1 MIFKIYT
8 LISYHYNKFKF
19 ILFILMIYLILILL
33 FNIIINQRPED
44 YEQEYLNKIKN
55 KLDGAMLTTT
65 DMKFING
72 MIRKYKPKKIL
83 EVGVASGGS
92 SAIILNA
99 IQNIENSHLYSI
111 DKLTNA
117 YLNEEKET
125 GWIVKEKFSNLMNKW
140 TLYTGGITSNFIEKI
155 GGDIDFVFLDT
166 LHRAP
171 GEWLDIIQIMPF
183 LKKTN
188 AIVMLHDLK
197 FHLYMKGAFYSSND
211 HLFTYLKGEKIMP
224 KVPNVIA
231 NIGAV
236 LLDNDQE
243 KHYFDYFFAL
253 ISTWNYIPNIKE
265 WKFIRNF
272 ISKYYSKELI
282 QIYDSSYEMNKAH
295 KKFLKRKEKKKSG
308 KNRKKKLKKKSDL

>member
-1 MIFKIYT
+1 MF
-8 LISYHYNKFKF
+8 
-19 ILFILMIYLILILL
+19 
-33 FNIIINQRPED
+33 FNIVINQRPED
-44 YEQEYLNKIKN
+44 YEQGYLNKIRK
-55 KLDGAMLTTT
+55 KLDGALLTIT

-166 LHRAP
+166 VHYAP
-171 GEWLDIIQIMPF
+171 GEWLDILQILPF
-183 LKKTN
+183 LKKKN
-188 AIVMLHDLK
+188 AILMLHDIRYHFYVKK
-197 FHLYMKGAFYSSND
+197 FFHSSND

-224 KVPNVIA
+224 KIPEVIP

-236 LLDNDQE
+236 FLDNDQE
-243 KHYFDYFFAL
+243 KRYFDYFFAL
-253 ISTWNYIPNIKE
+253 ISTWNYIPEIEE
-265 WKFIRNF
+265 WNFIRNF
-272 ISKYYSKELI
+272 LSKYYSKELI
-282 QIYDSSYEMNKAH
+282 DIYDSSYKLNKNY
-295 KKFLKRKEKKKSG
+295 KEFLKEEKKE
-308 KNRKKKLKKKSDL
+308 KKSDL

>member
-1 MIFKIYT
+1 
-8 LISYHYNKFKF
+8 
-19 ILFILMIYLILILL
+19 MIYLIFILY
-33 FNIIINQRPED
+33 FNIVINQRPED

-55 KLDGAMLTTT
+55 KLDGALLSTI

-83 EVGVASGGS
+83 EVGVAGGGS

-111 DKLTNA
+111 DKLIRCFRRRN
-117 YLNEEKET
+117 KET

-140 TLYTGGITSNFIEKI
+140 TLYTGGITANFIEKI

-166 LHRAP
+166 FHEAP
-171 GEWLDIIQIMPF
+171 SEWLDLIQILPF
-183 LKKTN
+183 LKKKN
-188 AIVMLHDLK
+188 AIVMLHDIRFQFYELK
-197 FHLYMKGAFYSSND
+197 FFYSTND

-224 KVPNVIA
+224 RVPEVIP

-236 LLDNDQE
+236 FLDNDQE

-253 ISTWNYIPNIKE
+253 TSRWSYIPDINE
-265 WKFIRNF
+265 WNFIRNF
-272 ISKYYSKELI
+272 VSKYYSKELLE
-282 QIYDSSYEMNKAH
+282 IYDRSYQMNKKYKDYLER
-295 KKFLKRKEKKKSG
+295 KKKKKSG
-308 KNRKKKLKKKSDL
+308 KKNRKKKLKKKSDL

>member
-1 MIFKIYT
+1 
-8 LISYHYNKFKF
+8 
-19 ILFILMIYLILILL
+19 MIYLILILF

-55 KLDGAMLTTT
+55 KLGGALLSKI

-111 DKLTNA
+111 DKLNVA
-117 YLNEEKET
+117 YNMRNKET

-140 TLYTGGITSNFIEKI
+140 TLYTGGIASNFIEKI

-188 AIVMLHDLK
+188 AIVMIHDLK
-197 FHLYMKGAFYSSND
+197 YHIYKKGVFYSSND

-224 KVPNVIA
+224 KVPEVIA

-243 KHYFDYFFAL
+243 KHYFDYFFTL
-253 ISTWNYIPNIKE
+253 ISTWESIPNIEE
-265 WKFIRNF
+265 WNFIRNF
-272 ISKYYSKELI
+272 ISKYYSKELV
-282 QIYDSSYEMNKAH
+282 QIYDSSYKLNKVH
-295 KKFLKRKEKKKSG
+295 KKFLEGKVKKKSG
-308 KNRKKKLKKKSDL
+308 KNRKKKLTKKSDL

>member
-1 MIFKIYT
+1 
-8 LISYHYNKFKF
+8 
-19 ILFILMIYLILILL
+19 MIYLILILF
-33 FNIIINQRPED
+33 FNTVINQRPED
-44 YEQEYLNKIKN
+44 YEQEYLDKIKN
-55 KLDGAMLTTT
+55 NLSDAVLSSI

-83 EVGVASGGS
+83 EVGVAGGGS

-111 DKLTNA
+111 DKLINA
-117 YLNEEKET
+117 YNRRDKET

-140 TLYTGGITSNFIEKI
+140 TLYTGGITANFIEKI
-155 GGDIDFVFLDT
+155 GGDIDLVFIDT
-166 LHRAP
+166 VHSAP

-188 AIVMLHDLK
+188 AIVMLHDIRYH
-197 FHLYMKGAFYSSND
+197 FFVKGFFYSSND

-224 KVPNVIA
+224 KVPDVIP

-253 ISTWNYIPNIKE
+253 TSRWQNIPDIKE
-265 WKFIRNF
+265 WNFIRNF
-272 ISKYYSKELI
+272 VSKYYSKELVE
-282 QIYDSSYEMNKAH
+282 IYDSSYKMNKDYKEFSKG
-295 KKFLKRKEKKKSG
+295 KKKKKSR
-308 KNRKKKLKKKSDL
+308 KNRKKK

>member
-1 MIFKIYT
+1 
-8 LISYHYNKFKF
+8 
-19 ILFILMIYLILILL
+19 MIYLILLL
-33 FNIIINQRPED
+33 FFNIVINQRPED
-44 YEQEYLNKIKN
+44 YEQGYLNKIRK
-55 KLDGAMLTTT
+55 KLDGALLTIT

-166 LHRAP
+166 VHYAP
-171 GEWLDIIQIMPF
+171 GEWLDI
-183 LKKTN
+183 L
-188 AIVMLHDLK
+188 
-197 FHLYMKGAFYSSND
+197 
-211 HLFTYLKGEKIMP
+211 
-224 KVPNVIA
+224 
-231 NIGAV
+231 
-236 LLDNDQE
+236 
-243 KHYFDYFFAL
+243 
-253 ISTWNYIPNIKE
+253 
-265 WKFIRNF
+265 
-272 ISKYYSKELI
+272 
-282 QIYDSSYEMNKAH
+282 
-295 KKFLKRKEKKKSG
+295 
-308 KNRKKKLKKKSDL
+308 

>member
-111 DKLTNA
+111 DKLINA
-117 YLNEEKET
+117 YNKRNKET
-125 GWIVKEKFSNLMNKW
+125 GWIVKEKFSNFMKKW

-155 GGDIDFVFLDT
+155 GGDIDLVFIDT
-166 LHRAP
+166 VHEAP

-183 LKKTN
+183 LKKKN
-188 AIVMLHDLK
+188 AIVMLHDINFQFYVSK
-197 FHLYMKGAFYSSND
+197 FFYSSND

-224 KVPNVIA
+224 KVPYVIP

-253 ISTWNYIPNIKE
+253 SSRWSYIPDIKE
-265 WKFIRNF
+265 WNFIRNF
-272 ISKYYSKELI
+272 VSKYYSKELLE
-282 QIYDSSYEMNKAH
+282 IYDSSYKMNKNYKDLLKG
-295 KKFLKRKEKKKSG
+295 KKKKKSR
-308 KNRKKKLKKKSDL
+308 KNRKKKLKKSDL

>member
-1 MIFKIYT
+1 
-8 LISYHYNKFKF
+8 
-19 ILFILMIYLILILL
+19 MIYLILIL
-33 FNIIINQRPED
+33 FFKIIISQRPED
-44 YEQEYLNKIKN
+44 YEQEYLIKLKN
-55 KLDGAMLTTT
+55 KLNGALLANI

-188 AIVMLHDLK
+188 AIVMLHDIRYQF
-197 FHLYMKGAFYSSND
+197 FHKQVFYSSND

-224 KVPNVIA
+224 KVPEVIP

-253 ISTWNYIPNIKE
+253 TSTWSYIPDIRE
-265 WKFIRNF
+265 WNFIRNF
-272 ISKYYSKELI
+272 ISKYYSKELVE
-282 QIYDSSYEMNKAH
+282 IYDSSYKMNKNFKELFKG
-295 KKFLKRKEKKKSG
+295 KKKKKSR
-308 KNRKKKLKKKSDL
+308 KNRKKKLKIKSDL